1 MEAERS
7 TNWIESIRMNANVLK
22 GIAILAMLVDHASYI
37 LYESGSTER
46 WWIHLFGR
54 LAAPIFCYL
63 IAEGHHYTSNKKK
76 YIYRLLLFAAIA
88 HFPYVLY
95 FNANPFLVTS
105 VIWSMAMGL
114 VALTAAKHNRLTPQ
128 GKIVVVM
135 LCCLAAYTANWNY
148 IAVMWIVAFGV
159 FRDDF
164 KKNMIAFTLIAVLFY
179 IWPGLQY
186 HGVYETYRLGVLFAI
201 PFLYFYNGQQGT
213 KNKFTKWVFYWF
225 YPVHLMILAII
236 QWML

>member
-1 MEAERS
+1 MEADRPRVR
-7 TNWIESIRMNANVLK
+7 IGSIDMNANVLK
-22 GIAILAMLVDHASYI
+22 GLAILAMFVDHASYI
-37 LYESGSTER
+37 LYETGSTER

-63 IAEGHHYTSNKKK
+63 IAEGHHYTSNRKK
-76 YIYRLLLFAAIA
+76 YIYRLLIFAAIA

-105 VIWSMAMGL
+105 VIWPLALGL
-114 VALTAAKHNRLTPQ
+114 IALTAAKHERVTPQ
-128 GKIVVVM
+128 GKILSVM

-159 FRDDF
+159 FRDSY
-164 KKNMIAFTLIAVLFY
+164 KKSMLAFSVITILYY
-179 IWPGLQY
+179 ILPGFLS
-186 HGVYETYRLGVLFAI
+186 GGLYETYRLGVLFAI
-201 PFLYFYNGQQGT
+201 PIFYFYNGKPGA
-213 KNKFTKWVFYWF
+213 KNKFTKWMFYWF
-225 YPVHLMILAII
+225 YPVHLLVLAVV

>member
-1 MEAERS
+1 VEAERS
-7 TNWIESIRMNANVLK
+7 SVKIGSIDMNANVLK
-22 GIAILAMLVDHASYI
+22 GIAILAMFVDHASYI
-37 LYESGSTER
+37 FYETGTTQR

-63 IAEGHHYTSNKKK
+63 IAEGHHYTSNRKK

-105 VIWSMAMGL
+105 VIWSLAMGL
-114 VALTAAKHNRLTPQ
+114 VALTAAKSTKLTPQ
-128 GKIVVVM
+128 GKIIVVV

-148 IAVMWIVAFGV
+148 IAVIWIVAFGV
-159 FRDDF
+159 FRESF
-164 KKNMIAFTLIAVLFY
+164 YKNMLAFATIAILFY
-179 IWPGLQY
+179 IWPGLLN
-186 HGVYETYRLGVLFAI
+186 GGLYETYRLGVLLAI
-201 PFLYFYNGQQGT
+201 PFFYLYNGKPGS
-213 KNKFTKWVFYWF
+213 KSKFSKWMFYWF
-225 YPVHLMILAII
+225 YPIHLLVLAAI